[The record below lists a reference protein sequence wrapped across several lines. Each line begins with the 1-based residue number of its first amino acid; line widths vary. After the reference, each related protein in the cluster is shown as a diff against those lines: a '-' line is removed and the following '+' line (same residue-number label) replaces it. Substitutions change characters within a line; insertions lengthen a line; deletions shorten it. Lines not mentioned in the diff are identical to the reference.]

1 MIAEGATA
9 VLLVFAALFPIVNP
23 LGMAPIF
30 ASMTAGAM
38 PDTRRV
44 LARTVAT
51 NGFVLLLV
59 SFFVGSYVLAFFGL
73 QLPAVQVGGGLIVTA
88 SGWRL
93 LTQDTIDAGRK
104 ATAEREADRAILGR
118 AFYPLTM
125 PLTVGP
131 GSIAVAVTLGTN
143 NRAAESVP
151 LRTEL
156 VRDLG
161 AVIGIALVAATILL
175 CFRFAERLNALLGE
189 TGTSVFVRLS
199 AFILVCIGI
208 QIIWNGVSGLL
219 GPLLGPA
226 G

>member
-30 ASMTAGAM
+30 ATMTAGAA
-38 PDTRRV
+38 PDTRRL
-44 LARTVAT
+44 LARAVAT

-59 SFFVGSYVLAFFGL
+59 SFFAGSYVLAFFGIGV
-73 QLPAVQVGGGLIVTA
+73 PAVQVAGGLIVTA

-93 LTQDTIDAGRK
+93 LTQEPEDAGRR
-104 ATAEREADRAILGR
+104 ATAEREADRAVLGR

-131 GSIAVAVTLGTN
+131 GSIAVAVTLGTDS
-143 NRAAESVP
+143 RATRGP
-151 LRTEL
+151 LRIEL
-156 VRDLG
+156 VQDLG
-161 AVIGIALVAATILL
+161 AIVGIALVAATILVS
-175 CFRFAERLNALLGE
+175 FRSADRLGSLLGE
-189 TGTSVFVRLS
+189 TGMSVFMRLS

-208 QIIWNGVSGLL
+208 QITWNGVSGLL
-219 GPLLGPA
+219 GALA
-226 G
+226 SAS